1 MFTLTGSS
9 RLLAAACLVVVGAFG
24 LAARA
29 DELAQNPGSVKPH
42 EAVLK
47 TVGNQRLIA
56 FYEPGNGDCGL
67 NVVMWPTADESGNS
81 STRIRVSLEANQ
93 AAYIDSTDNES
104 IELQCSDSADI
115 LRITDNTI
123 IAGN

>member
-1 MFTLTGSS
+1 MFTPSGLS
-9 RLLAAACLVVVGAFG
+9 RLLAATCLVFGAFG

-29 DELAQNPGSVKPH
+29 DGLAQNPGSVKSN

-67 NVVMWPTADESGNS
+67 NVVIWSTADESGNS
-81 STRIRVSLEANQ
+81 STRVRVSLEANQ
-93 AAYIDSTDNES
+93 EAYIDSTDNKS
-104 IELQCSDSADI
+104 IKLQCGDFADV

>member
-1 MFTLTGSS
+1 MFTLSGSS
-9 RLLAAACLVVVGAFG
+9 RLLAATCLVVVGAFG

-29 DELAQNPGSVKPH
+29 DELAQNPGSVKSN

-67 NVVMWPTADESGNS
+67 NVVIWPTADESGNS
-81 STRIRVSLEANQ
+81 STRVRVSLEANQ
-93 AAYIDSTDNES
+93 AAYIDSTDNKS
-104 IELQCSDSADI
+104 IKLQCGDFADV
-115 LRITDNTI
+115 LRIIDNTI

>member
-1 MFTLTGSS
+1 MFTLSGLS
-9 RLLAAACLVVVGAFG
+9 RLLAATCLVVVGAFG

-29 DELAQNPGSVKPH
+29 DGLAQNPGSVKPN

-56 FYEPGNGDCGL
+56 FYEPGNGNCGL
-67 NVVMWPTADESGNS
+67 NVVMWSTADESGNS
-81 STRIRVSLEANQ
+81 STRVRVSLEANQ

-104 IELQCSDSADI
+104 IKLQCGDFADT
-115 LRITDNTI
+115 LKITDNTI